1 MRYPWLKF
9 YKTRLCI
16 PADGEGNDLGGATS
30 FVETPA
36 AADEPASDSTESDVN
51 WTDLADELVAD
62 DTGDVEGDVVV
73 VEEPA
78 TAEPPATPAA
88 APATPAPDAQPAPT
102 EAPTTPTPQLAPP
115 PAPTASPDEYNS
127 WRATRLTQLEQV
139 YALDE
144 EAANAMLTEPELVLP
159 KLAAKVHME
168 VLENSMRAMQAMVP
182 VMLQQ
187 VQYHTEI
194 EGRAKNLFTSVNPD
208 LADPRYEPAIMQ
220 LGSVYR
226 NVNKD
231 APPEVAAAAI
241 GNLVRAALGI
251 AAPQARGMQQPAPAQ
266 QVAQPVI
273 TPFSPARGAGGGN
286 APATP
291 SNPFEALAME
301 MEKDEW

>member
-9 YKTRLCI
+9 YNMKLRF
-16 PADGEGNDLGGATS
+16 PADGEGNDLGGSTS
-30 FVETPA
+30 FVESA
-36 AADEPASDSTESDVN
+36 SAADEPASDSTESDVN

-62 DTGDVEGDVVV
+62 DASDVEGDEVVV
-73 VEEPA
+73 DEPVKAEPA
-78 TAEPPATPAA
+78 PTETPPTPTPSSTEPST
-88 APATPAPDAQPAPT
+88 T

-144 EAANAMLTEPELVLP
+144 EAANSMLTEPELVLP

-231 APPEVAAAAI
+231 APPEMAAAAI

-251 AAPQARGMQQPAPAQ
+251 AAPQARGGQQPAPVQQ
-266 QVAQPVI
+266 QVQSAV

-286 APATP
+286 VPTTP

-301 MEKDEW
+301 MEKDGW